1 MSAQFAFVT
10 PEEHAAA
17 LGRIERLEKLLGA
30 YVETQEEWLTTPQAL
45 RASGIKTRET
55 LVKYCRASGPHKQE
69 AGRITFRKE
78 GTKCLYLRSS
88 CIDYAQR
95 KLGQPALAA

>member
-1 MSAQFAFVT
+1 MAATLAYVT

-17 LGRIERLEKLLGA
+17 LQRIERLEKLLGA
-30 YVETQEEWLTTPQAL
+30 HVIDQDEWLPKEKAI
-45 RASGIKTRET
+45 AKAGIKTRDSLE
-55 LVKYCRASGPHKQE
+55 KYARASKPGIEEP
-69 AGRITFRKE
+69 GRITWRKQ